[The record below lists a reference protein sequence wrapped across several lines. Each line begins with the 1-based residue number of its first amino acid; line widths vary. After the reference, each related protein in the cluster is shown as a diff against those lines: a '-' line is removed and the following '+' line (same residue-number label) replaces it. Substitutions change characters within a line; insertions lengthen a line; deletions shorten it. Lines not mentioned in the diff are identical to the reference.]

1 MSASSEGPSDP
12 QAAGYHGVLKTIG
25 RAGAD
30 LYVCFA
36 IGWSLSKP
44 QQPLKVGDTAPDFFL
59 PDESARLVSL
69 ASLLRKGPSSI
80 FCAVAGITSISAVC
94 GRLT

>member
-1 MSASSEGPSDP
+1 MVLVKAST
-12 QAAGYHGVLKTIG
+12 AA
-25 RAGAD
+25 
-30 LYVCFA
+30 
-36 IGWSLSKP
+36 
-44 QQPLKVGDTAPDFFL
+44 LKVGDTAPDFFL